1 MKDLSAYMSD
11 AVTNFRRGTTEMLL
25 LAMLAKGE
33 RFATELADE
42 LAERCPGT
50 FDLLVVHVA
59 QIMRRLRDAG
69 FIGDRVQPSENGRLK
84 FIYYH
89 LLPPGEEYLRELV
102 ALYRRFDRDISA
114 ILAEYTNQKEDM

>member
-1 MKDLSAYMSD
+1 MKDLQAYMSE
-11 AVTNFRRGTTEMLL
+11 AVTNFRRGTMELLL
-25 LAMLAKGE
+25 LAMLNKGE

-50 FDLLVVHVA
+50 FDMLTVHVA

-69 FIGDRVQPSENGRLK
+69 FTADRVQPNENGRLK

-89 LLPPGEEYLRELV
+89 LTPLGEEYLREMT
-102 ALYRRFDRDISA
+102 ALYRKFDRDISA
-114 ILAEYTNQKEDM
+114 MLADYTDQKEGL

>member
-1 MKDLSAYMSD
+1 MKDLEAHMND

-33 RFATELADE
+33 RFSTDMANE

-69 FIGDRVQPSENGRLK
+69 FVGDRVQPSENGRLK

-89 LLPPGEEYLRELV
+89 LLPLGEEYLREMTG
-102 ALYRRFDRDISA
+102 LYRQFDRDISA
-114 ILAEYTNQKEDM
+114 MLEDYTDQKEGL

>member
-1 MKDLSAYMSD
+1 MND

-33 RFATELADE
+33 RFATDMANE

-69 FIGDRVQPSENGRLK
+69 FVGDRVQPSENGRLK

-89 LLPPGEEYLRELV
+89 LLPLGEEYLREMTG
-102 ALYRRFDRDISA
+102 LYRQFDRDISA
-114 ILAEYTNQKEDM
+114 MLADYTDQKEGL

>member
-1 MKDLSAYMSD
+1 MND

-33 RFATELADE
+33 RFATDMANE

-69 FIGDRVQPSENGRLK
+69 FVGDRVQPSENGRLK

-89 LLPPGEEYLRELV
+89 LLPLGEAYLNELMS
-102 ALYRRFDRDISA
+102 LYHRFDRDIET
-114 ILAEYTNQKEDM
+114 ILARTENEKEGQ

>member
-1 MKDLSAYMSD
+1 MKDLEAHMND

-33 RFATELADE
+33 RFATDMANE

-69 FIGDRVQPSENGRLK
+69 FVGDRVQPSENGRLK

-89 LLPPGEEYLRELV
+89 LLPLGEEYLSEMTG
-102 ALYRRFDRDISA
+102 LYRQFDRDISA
-114 ILAEYTNQKEDM
+114 MLEDYTDQKEGL

>member
-1 MKDLSAYMSD
+1 MKDLQAYMSD

-25 LAMLAKGE
+25 LAMLNKGE

-69 FIGDRVQPSENGRLK
+69 FVGDRVQPSENGRLK

-89 LLPPGEEYLRELV
+89 LLPPGEEYLRSLT

-114 ILAEYTNQKEDM
+114 MLADYTDQKEGL

>member
-1 MKDLSAYMSD
+1 MKDLEAHMND

-33 RFATELADE
+33 RFATDMANE

-69 FIGDRVQPSENGRLK
+69 FVGDRVQPSENGRLK

-89 LLPPGEEYLRELV
+89 LLPLGEAYLNELMS
-102 ALYRRFDRDISA
+102 LYHRFDRDIET
-114 ILAEYTNQKEDM
+114 ILARTENEKEGQ

>member
-1 MKDLSAYMSD
+1 
-11 AVTNFRRGTTEMLL
+11 MLL
-25 LAMLAKGE
+25 LAMLSKGE
-33 RFATELADE
+33 RFATDLADE

-69 FIGDRVQPSENGRLK
+69 FVGDRVQPSENGRLK

-89 LLPPGEEYLRELV
+89 LLPPGEEYLRQMT
-102 ALYRRFDRDISA
+102 ALYRHFDRDISA
-114 ILAEYTNQKEDM
+114 MLADYADQKEGL